1 MVESDCLSPLHNTSS
16 SYIIGLVTLE
26 DIIEEILGDE
36 IIDETD
42 VYVDVDNHV
51 KVDGRSKFARA
62 GARISSRRP
71 HAVDATPRAGFYE
84 AAKAGQRRRRRDAH
98 RGRGQ
103 SHRAASGNP
112 RRRGEATRGCVN
124 GAGPESLG
132 GGPRAP
138 HA

>member
-1 MVESDCLSPLHNTSS
+1 MVESDCLSPLHGTDKSF
-16 SYIIGLVTLE
+16 IVGLVTLE

-71 HAVDATPRAGFYE
+71 HAVNATPRAGFHE
-84 AAKAGQRRRRRDAH
+84 ASEAG
-98 RGRGQ
+98 
-103 SHRAASGNP
+103 
-112 RRRGEATRGCVN
+112 
-124 GAGPESLG
+124 
-132 GGPRAP
+132 
-138 HA
+138 